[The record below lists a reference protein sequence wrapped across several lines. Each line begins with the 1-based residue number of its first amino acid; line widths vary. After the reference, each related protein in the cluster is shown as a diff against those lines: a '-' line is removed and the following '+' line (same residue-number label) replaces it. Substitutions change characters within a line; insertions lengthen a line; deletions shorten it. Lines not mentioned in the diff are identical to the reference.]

1 VCDIVVVVVVVAL
14 MFLGPCVAGSLVTGR
29 DDQRISGG
37 RSGWL
42 IASFLVGACV
52 ERR

>member
-1 VCDIVVVVVVVAL
+1 MCDIVVVVVVAL

-29 DDQRISGG
+29 EDQRISGG

-42 IASFLVGACV
+42 IAAFLVGAGV